1 MTDMGM
7 DTSVTGVPPAVL
19 LLRIVLL
26 LATATVAGIG
36 LLRPTV
42 VSVRRNTFVIAWVA
56 AAVTAVADLI
66 SLLWLESNVV
76 FAVGQVVLAVA
87 VPATLRRRTPSAYL
101 GFGLL
106 VVLIS
111 EISLSHMGIEFLADT
126 GYTVGVVAW
135 LGLTLIR
142 PPTNRLRPLALTL
155 AVVLALAGVLQ
166 IAVSGVGFDRRLY
179 DTGFGL
185 ALLVV
190 ALLPIVVTALT
201 ITLPANRLYPVG
213 ALLVVVA
220 YLAWAALGAIPRPAD
235 LPTPGVPLLGSAA
248 GTPVLVVPQRPGHN
262 LVHLPVEAVVNGVH
276 AVHRPGT
283 NGAWAA
289 IDLPPGRSTLQISAA
304 GKESVVSVDTGS
316 GPAGRPVDPE
326 CANAALGGLI
336 GGSRVALTSCPSD
349 TLSTGDAESVHKL
362 VDFLAARK
370 ISALTVIGDDSARA
384 KAAAD
389 VVRRAGIPVFDTEQ
403 PNSALV
409 VVSGWSTAADT
420 LSRVAV
426 EQTRKPTY
434 INGIYLAPW
443 LLTAPLLTSVV
454 SSAIPLRFDP
464 RDPQTLA
471 YTVALSNAF
480 PGETGSIG
488 GLSSWLAAQGQQSA
502 PPVRLYASAQVD
514 AMPMDNT
521 MDGMEMAYP
530 GQWVPNGTIVPISG
544 PLS

>member
-7 DTSVTGVPPAVL
+7 DASVTGVPPAVL

-26 LATATVAGIG
+26 LATAAVAGIG

-42 VSVRRNTFVIAWVA
+42 VSLPRSTFVIAWIA
-56 AAVTAVADLI
+56 GAVTAVADVI
-66 SLLWLESNVV
+66 SLLWLDAHPA
-76 FAVGQVVLAVA
+76 FAIGQLLLAVA
-87 VPATLRRRTPSAYL
+87 VPATLRWRSPPAYL

-135 LGLTLIR
+135 LGLTLVA
-142 PPTNRLRPLALTL
+142 PSTGRLRPLALTL
-155 AVVLALAGVLQ
+155 AIVLALAGVLQ

-185 ALLVV
+185 ALLAV

-201 ITLPANRLYPVG
+201 ITLPVRRLYPVG

-235 LPTPGVPLLGSAA
+235 LPTPGVPLLGTASGA
-248 GTPVLVVPQRPGHN
+248 PVLVVPQRPGHN
-262 LVHLPVEAVVNGVH
+262 LVHLPGEAVVNGVR
-276 AVHRPGT
+276 AVARPGM
-283 NGAWAA
+283 NGAWAD
-289 IDLPPGRSTLQISAA
+289 IDLPPGRSTLQISS
-304 GKESVVSVDTGS
+304 GGRESTLSVDTGS
-316 GPAGRPVDPE
+316 GTVRTVDPE

-336 GGSRVALTSCPSD
+336 GGSRVPVSSCPSD
-349 TLSTGDAESVHKL
+349 ALSTGDAEAVHKL
-362 VDFLAARK
+362 VDFLAGRK
-370 ISALTVIGDDSARA
+370 IAAITVVGDDSARS
-384 KAAAD
+384 KAAAA
-389 VVRRAGIPVFDTEQ
+389 VVRAAGIPVFDTEQ

-409 VVSGWSTAADT
+409 IVSGWSTAADE
-420 LSRVAV
+420 LSKVAV
-426 EQTRKPTY
+426 EQTRKPTF

-471 YTVALSNAF
+471 YTVALANAF

-488 GLSSWLAAQGQQSA
+488 GLDEWLAARGQRSD
-502 PPVRLYASAQVD
+502 PSVRLYASAQVD

>member
-42 VSVRRNTFVIAWVA
+42 VSVRRNTSVIAWTA
-56 AAVTAVADLI
+56 AAVTVAADLV
-66 SLLWLESNVV
+66 SLLWLDSNPL
-76 FAVGQVVLAVA
+76 FAVGQLVLAVA
-87 VPATLRRRTPSAYL
+87 VPAVLRWRTPSAYL

-126 GYTVGVVAW
+126 GFTVGVVAW
-135 LGLTLIR
+135 LGLTLVR
-142 PPTNRLRPLALTL
+142 PSSTRLRPVALTL

-179 DTGFGL
+179 DTGFGV

-201 ITLPANRLYPVG
+201 ITLPVNRLYPVG

-248 GTPVLVVPQRPGHN
+248 GSPVLVVPQRPGRN
-262 LVHLPVEAVVNGVH
+262 LVHLPAEAVVNGVH
-276 AVHRPGT
+276 AVPRPGT
-283 NGAWAA
+283 NGAWAS
-289 IDLPPGRSTLQISAA
+289 IDLPPGRSTLQISLG
-304 GKESVVSVDTGS
+304 GKESAVPVDTGS
-316 GPAGRPVDPE
+316 GPAGRAVDPE
-326 CANAALGGLI
+326 CASAALGGLI
-336 GGSRVALTSCPSD
+336 GGSRVAVTSCPSD
-349 TLSTGDAESVHKL
+349 ALSTGDAEAVHKL
-362 VDFLAARK
+362 VDFLAGRK
-370 ISALTVIGDDSARA
+370 ISAITVVGDDSPRA

-420 LSRVAV
+420 LSKVAI

-443 LLTAPLLTSVV
+443 LLTAPLLKSVV

-464 RDPQTLA
+464 RDPKTLA
-471 YTVALSNAF
+471 YTVALANAF

-488 GLSSWLAAQGQQSA
+488 GLDEWLAAQGQQSD
-502 PPVRLYASAQVD
+502 PSVRLYASAQVD

>member
-1 MTDMGM
+1 MGM

-56 AAVTAVADLI
+56 AAVTAAADLI

-76 FAVGQVVLAVA
+76 FAVGQLVLAVA
-87 VPATLRRRTPSAYL
+87 VPAALRWRTPSAYL

-126 GYTVGVVAW
+126 GFTVGVVAW

-142 PPTNRLRPLALTL
+142 PTSSRLRPLALTL

-179 DTGFGL
+179 DTGFGI
-185 ALLVV
+185 ALVVV

-201 ITLPANRLYPVG
+201 ITLPVNRLYPVG
-213 ALLVVVA
+213 ALLVVVS

-248 GTPVLVVPQRPGHN
+248 GTPVLVVPQRPGRN
-262 LVHLPVEAVVNGVH
+262 LVHLPAEAVVNGVH
-276 AVHRPGT
+276 AVPRPGT
-283 NGAWAA
+283 NGAWASV
-289 IDLPPGRSTLQISAA
+289 DLPPGRSTLQITIA
-304 GKESVVSVDTGS
+304 GKESTVPVDTGS
-316 GPAGRPVDPE
+316 GPAGRTVDPE

-336 GGSRVALTSCPSD
+336 GGSRVPVTSCPSD
-349 TLSTGDAESVHKL
+349 GLSTGDAEAVHKL
-362 VDFLAARK
+362 VDFLASRK
-370 ISALTVIGDDSARA
+370 ISAITVVGDDSARA
-384 KAAAD
+384 RAAAD
-389 VVRRAGIPVFDTEQ
+389 VVRRAGLPVFDTEQ

-443 LLTAPLLTSVV
+443 LLTAPLLKSVV
-454 SSAIPLRFDP
+454 SSAVPLRFDP
-464 RDPQTLA
+464 RDPKTLA
-471 YTVALSNAF
+471 YTVALANAF
-480 PGETGSIG
+480 PGETGAIG
-488 GLSSWLAAQGQQSA
+488 GLDEWLAAQGQQSD
-502 PPVRLYASAQVD
+502 PSVRLYASAQVD